1 MKHVKK
7 NPVQYKNKK
16 KKTVLRYNLNSKFAS
31 PWDGKEGVGVRG
43 HGEKRGTMGESEKGR
58 RKRVKKKG
66 NLRGFIMEKRISVSR
81 SP

>member
-1 MKHVKK
+1 MLKK
-7 NPVQYKNKK
+7 TQFIIKTKK

-66 NLRGFIMEKRISVSR
+66 NLGGFIMEKRISVSR